1 MLAVVLWQ
9 GAVNLSIKTLYV
21 PNRIAVVILLLYLA
35 FLCSG
40 VTAATMWK
48 KGRSTTGTKGAVEQG
63 KTK

>member
-21 PNRIAVVILLLYLA
+21 SNRIAVVILLLYLA

-40 VTAATMWK
+40 VTAAAMWK
-48 KGRSTTGTKGAVEQG
+48 QGRSTIGNKGTVEQG